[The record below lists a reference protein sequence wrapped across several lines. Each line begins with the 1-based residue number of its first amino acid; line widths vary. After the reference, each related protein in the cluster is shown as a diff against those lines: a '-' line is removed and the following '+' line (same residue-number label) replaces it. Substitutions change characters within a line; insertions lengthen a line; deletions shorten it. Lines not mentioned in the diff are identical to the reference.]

1 MSGKKKLCVDA
12 QVICEDKSYKN
23 DFTYSFKVDKNYLNV
38 VQINSDKFE
47 MRIDNRAFEIL
58 IQEERTGK
66 LRVENT
72 QQVKKQEEISDW
84 NDPSSEK
91 RFSKFEQTPSNLRSN
106 ARPSNGS
113 LNNPRNSDAGN
124 FFNDGDFDFNNDN
137 NNNRNMKNFQNRPST
152 NEKSI
157 NSFSNFS
164 EFTNKFSNSNV
175 NSNNSSMA
183 RGSYSNNNQRSN
195 TNPVSNQNQGLLVD
209 FNDIIPEKKK
219 VTDNKEVLNQINFDL
234 GMPVTNNSTENNF
247 DVFNHNKNVLNNLS
261 IPNVDDDFRGIPNTF
276 SSGVNTGNNLNNIE
290 NIQNVQQVG
299 NFNNFN
305 MSSNGFIGNHSV
317 QNTGNVNVNF
327 FDSNINNLSNT
338 NTNSQ
343 NRYNNVNVSSS
354 HNFYSPI
361 SNSNDF
367 TLGESLSG
375 QNTTSILS
383 LETGIGNNSIS
394 GNNQETN
401 DFKVRYF
408 IFLIFLVYL

>member
-1 MSGKKKLCVDA
+1 VSGKKKLCVDA

-66 LRVENT
+66 LRSENT
-72 QQVKKQEEISDW
+72 QQVKKQEESSDW

-91 RFSKFEQTPSNLRSN
+91 RFSKFEQIPSNLRSN

-137 NNNRNMKNFQNRPST
+137 NNNQNFRNPQNRAST

-175 NSNNSSMA
+175 NSSSSSNP
-183 RGSYSNNNQRSN
+183 RGSYTNNTNQRSN
-195 TNPVSNQNQGLLVD
+195 TNPVPSQSNALLVD
-209 FNDIIPEKKK
+209 FNDIVPEKRK

-234 GMPVTNNSTENNF
+234 GIPVTNNSTENNF
-247 DVFNHNKNVLNNLS
+247 DVFNHNKNVLSNLS
-261 IPNVDDDFRGIPNTF
+261 MPNINDEFGGIQNTF
-276 SSGVNTGNNLNNIE
+276 SSGGNTGNNFSNIQ
-290 NIQNVQQVG
+290 NIQNVQQVD
-299 NFNNFN
+299 NFNNLN
-305 MSSNGFIGNHSV
+305 MNNNGLRGNQNV
-317 QNTGNVNVNF
+317 QNTGNLNVNF
-327 FDSNINNLSNT
+327 FDSNINNLSNSNT
-338 NTNSQ
+338 NTISQ
-343 NRYNNVNVSSS
+343 DRYNNVNVGLSN
-354 HNFYSPI
+354 NFYSPM

-367 TLGESLSG
+367 TLGDSSSG
-375 QNTTSILS
+375 QNTTSNIS
-383 LETGIGNNSIS
+383 LETGVGNNSSS

-401 DFKVRYF
+401 DFKVS
-408 IFLIFLVYL
+408 